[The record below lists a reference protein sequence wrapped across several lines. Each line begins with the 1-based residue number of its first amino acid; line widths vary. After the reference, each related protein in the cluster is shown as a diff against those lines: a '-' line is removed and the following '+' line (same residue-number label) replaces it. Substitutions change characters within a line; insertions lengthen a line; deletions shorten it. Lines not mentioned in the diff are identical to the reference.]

1 MHRQLPSA
9 GCTVASIAC
18 GAMWSNLWIVVIYL
32 VIVVT
37 EAHPDNTKK
46 LYQNELQT
54 DQSTR
59 ENRTNVNLVKD
70 NTNELNSNLQQ
81 STKSYK
87 KLPAPVVDDDLL
99 EFLVRVADN
108 PAEWNKIRRVLS
120 MLGRDETGT
129 PTAAAAAADDS
140 NHVGAAA
147 IQTASSTSTPTP
159 PPATTPTPAPPK
171 IAATIADVIG
181 YGRGLKHQPPP
192 TPPTTSSPSW
202 PSGDWIMKAVEDMKA
217 AARAR
222 GIGAGGEDYD
232 GDDDGNDYDYDD
244 DEIEQIEE
252 PTAAPP
258 PPPPPPARPS
268 RQPLLRTVAGHMSRY
283 EFKRL
288 DGRPDDGRVNGT
300 YVAVI
305 ESDRPPRVV
314 IYDPARQ
321 KKPRTDK

>member
-1 MHRQLPSA
+1 M
-9 GCTVASIAC
+9 
-18 GAMWSNLWIVVIYL
+18 
-32 VIVVT
+32 
-37 EAHPDNTKK
+37 
-46 LYQNELQT
+46 
-54 DQSTR
+54 
-59 ENRTNVNLVKD
+59 
-70 NTNELNSNLQQ
+70 
-81 STKSYK
+81 
-87 KLPAPVVDDDLL
+87 VDDDLL

-120 MLGRDETGT
+120 MLGRDESGT
-129 PTAAAAAADDS
+129 ATASAAAAVVQS
-140 NHVGAAA
+140 
-147 IQTASSTSTPTP
+147 ASVTSTPVPPPTP
-159 PPATTPTPAPPK
+159 PPPPRPVTTPTPAAPPK
-171 IAATIADVIG
+171 IIAATVAVQMG
-181 YGRGLKHQPPP
+181 YEHQPPP
-192 TPPTTSSPSW
+192 PTASSSSW
-202 PSGDWIMKAVEDMKA
+202 PSGDWIMKAVQDIKA

-244 DEIEQIEE
+244 QTDDEIEQIEE

-258 PPPPPPARPS
+258 PPPP
-268 RQPLLRTVAGHMSRY
+268 RQPLLRTVTGHMSRY

-314 IYDPARQ
+314 IYDPVRQ